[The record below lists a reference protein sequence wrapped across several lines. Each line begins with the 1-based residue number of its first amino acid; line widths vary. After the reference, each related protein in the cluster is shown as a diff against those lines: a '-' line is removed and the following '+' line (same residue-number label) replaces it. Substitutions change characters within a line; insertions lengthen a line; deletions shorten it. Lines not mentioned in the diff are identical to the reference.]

1 MRVSEWHPLME
12 RFEIYLKAHKSLSP
26 LTVRNYMTDIKPLH
40 EYMLQNKLEDFK
52 SLERYVLR
60 GYLSWLISLGYA
72 RSSTVRKLSTLRT
85 FLKWLLKENVVDH
98 DPLPRQGIMK
108 RETRLPRFLS
118 KEEIY
123 KLLQSPDTSK
133 PLGIRDCAILELL
146 YATGLRVS
154 EISKLNV
161 ADIDLG
167 TCELRV
173 SGKGMKQ
180 RLVLMGISA
189 RDTLELYLT
198 EVRPNLERQDSYNA
212 IFLNRYG
219 ARISSRSI
227 QQKVKHY
234 SNKAALRDGIHTHTL
249 RHSFATHM
257 LDGGADLRIVQDLLG
272 HASPGTTQIYTH
284 VTQSKAK
291 EVYLSAHP
299 KATKYNKKNKG

>member
-1 MRVSEWHPLME
+1 MHFSEWHPLMK
-12 RFEIYLKAHKSLSP
+12 RFENYLKVHKSLSP

-40 EYMLQNKLEDFK
+40 EYALQNKLEDFK

-60 GYLSWLISLGYA
+60 GYLSWLVSLGYA
-72 RSSTVRKLSTLRT
+72 RSSIMRKVSTLRI
-85 FLKWLLKENVVDH
+85 FLRWLTKENIIDH
-98 DPLPRQGIMK
+98 DPLPRQGVMK
-108 RETRLPRFLS
+108 REIRLPRFLS

-133 PLGIRDCAILELL
+133 SLGIRDRAILELL

-154 EISKLNV
+154 EINKLNV
-161 ADIDLG
+161 VDIDLG

-173 SGKGMKQ
+173 LGKGMKQ
-180 RLVLMGISA
+180 RSVLMGISA
-189 RDTLELYLT
+189 RDALELYLK
-198 EVRPNLERQDSYNA
+198 EVRPNLECKDSYKA
-212 IFLNRYG
+212 LFLNRYG
-219 ARISSRSI
+219 TRLSSRSI
-227 QQKVKHY
+227 QQKIRYY
-234 SNKAALRDGIHTHTL
+234 STKAALRDGIHTHTL

-272 HASPGTTQIYTH
+272 HSSPGTTQIYTH

-299 KATKYNKKNKG
+299 KATTHKIKN